1 LSVHVTVVIPTFNR
15 PRQLEACLAA
25 LAASTYPADRFDVV
39 VVDDGGSADL
49 RSVIQARRE
58 ASPDLSVRLERTDRG
73 GPAAARNTGAALARG
88 VLLAFTDDDCLPE
101 AGWLDAL
108 VRCAAA
114 RPDHLIG
121 GLTAN
126 QLTTNPFSAA
136 SQFLVSYLY
145 EYSEGQRGNPRWAG
159 FFTSNNL
166 AVPADDFHRI
176 GRFDTSFPLAAG
188 EDREFC
194 DRWLA
199 RGLPTALAPDARVH
213 HAHHLGPAS
222 FWRQHWN
229 YGRGAFHFNRA
240 RARRGAGPLQPQ
252 PFAFYADLVR
262 YPFRHGS
269 GPRAAL
275 EAALLAASQGAN
287 ALGYFYERLRSRGAP
302 DSA

>member
-15 PRQLEACLAA
+15 PRQLEACLGA
-25 LAASTYPADRFDVV
+25 LAASTYPAHRFEVV

-49 RSVIQARRE
+49 DSVIGARRA
-58 ASPDLSVRLERTDRG
+58 ASPELGLRLERTGRG
-73 GPAAARNTGAALARG
+73 GPAAARNAGAALARG
-88 VLLAFTDDDCLPE
+88 ALLAFTDDDCLPE
-101 AGWLDAL
+101 ADWLDAL
-108 VRCAAA
+108 VRCAAG
-114 RPDHLIG
+114 RPNHLIG
-121 GLTAN
+121 GQTSN
-126 QLTTNPFSAA
+126 QLTRNPFSAA

-145 EYSEGQRGNPRWAG
+145 EYSERQRANPGWVG
-159 FFTSNNL
+159 FFTSNNM
-166 AVPADDFHRI
+166 AVPADGFHRV
-176 GRFDTSFPLAAG
+176 GGFDTSFPLAAG

-199 RGLPTALAPDARVH
+199 SGLPTALAPDARVR

-240 RARRGAGPLQPQ
+240 RARRGAGPLRPQ

-287 ALGYFYERLRSRGAP
+287 ALGYFCERFRARAAP